1 MRQYNKKVG
10 DSMNEKENIKENYIG
25 ASEAGKM
32 LNITRSRIG
41 KLCLAGRFSGA
52 VKIANSWIIPREAV
66 LNHKPLPPGVKPRKA
81 KLTAEREEILRQAK
95 EAKAKD

>member
-1 MRQYNKKVG
+1 MASIEDVEKNYVG
-10 DSMNEKENIKENYIG
+10 
-25 ASEAGKM
+25 AAEAGKM

-66 LNHKPLPPGVKPRKA
+66 LNHKPLPPGVKSQKA
-81 KLTAEREEILRQAK
+81 KLAAEKAAILEQAEKLSTEEDKEETA
-95 EAKAKD
+95 